1 MQYSLSRPPPLW
13 IWVWIYLLLKSVLLR
28 LLPGESKA
36 PGAIGSSTA
45 AADAAT
51 RVTPC
56 SSQMQEGNA
65 ENNRYA
71 CVCCLLCVMRH
82 QGRPVAAPARGNKR
96 PILHKR
102 RSKGRSASAG
112 ARRACLGERQ
122 RGSADSLLGAELSED
137 AVLRTSEWEDVVQ
150 LYIRLPT
157 VQLYASGL
165 SCTPGRVCPLRGGG

>member
-36 PGAIGSSTA
+36 PGAIGSSAA

-82 QGRPVAAPARGNKR
+82 QGRPVAAQQKAR
-96 PILHKR
+96 L
-102 RSKGRSASAG
+102 AQEEVQG
-112 ARRACLGERQ
+112 AERQ
-122 RGSADSLLGAELSED
+122 RGSPES
-137 AVLRTSEWEDVVQ
+137 VLVGERQRE
-150 LYIRLPT
+150 
-157 VQLYASGL
+157 A
-165 SCTPGRVCPLRGGG
+165 C